1 MENMI
6 EDWGSLEKDARVQL
20 LKDVDATINT
30 GIGVI
35 DDFIRG
41 IRPTDFFVIAAD
53 TGLGKTTLMRLI
65 ATSLAEHG
73 QKTLFI
79 SLESYRGEM
88 QDRQRHA
95 EIMRLLPP
103 TKRVS
108 YAIWLDNPRQVP
120 NEITEAAK
128 QASKDKYDGVLDM
141 IYRTES
147 FGILETIQA
156 INLAAAQGYKAVVLD
171 HLHYLDSDG
180 RDNELQHIE
189 KLARA
194 INRAVNIA
202 RIPVIA
208 ASHLRKRGV
217 GQKKSP
223 IVPSIHDL
231 HGSSEI
237 AKRATVILTVSRARV
252 ESPSYSLAPTWFR
265 VQKRRVG
272 GIDDTLALALFN
284 RHDAK
289 YERLYKL
296 YEISDDR
303 TTAEPMRKLP
313 DWARRENLVL

>member
-95 EIMRLLPP
+95 EIMRLVPAH
-103 TKRVS
+103 KRVS
-108 YAIWLDNPRQVP
+108 YSLWLDDPRKIP
-120 NEITEAAK
+120 DSITQAASEASAK
-128 QASKDKYDGVLDM
+128 KYGGKIGM

-237 AKRATVILTVSRARV
+237 AKRATAVMTVSRARV
-252 ESPSYSLAPTWFR
+252 EAPSYKFAPTWFR
-265 VQKRRVG
+265 IQKRRVG
-272 GIDDTLALALFN
+272 GIDDTLAMGLFN
-284 RHDAK
+284 RHDSK
-289 YERLYKL
+289 YEQRYKL
-296 YEISDDR
+296 FEISEDR
-303 TTAEPMRKLP
+303 TSFEPLRVIP
-313 DWARRENLVL
+313 DWVRRENLAE